1 MGHALAS
8 SISSAMFW
16 QNAAAIGVGDA
27 SSLMLVGQLGLL
39 MAAWSRCRAGA
50 DGALFGAF

>member
-1 MGHALAS
+1 VGHALAS